1 MLHALGLINVGPTL
15 QGLTGNYYPFVF
27 HSWIKQ
33 QNKEHLLKN
42 KINEAEKEKLTA
54 HVKEISL
61 KLDLK
66 NLQSPTDIPPL
77 NPMKEEN
84 IETIRMPNIPNSKR
98 KASCNDN
105 GPAPKQL
112 KSARYRL
119 IRILYIDL
127 VLFFKNLTNSIAQ
140 TAC

>member
-1 MLHALGLINVGPTL
+1 M
-15 QGLTGNYYPFVF
+15 
-27 HSWIKQ
+27 
-33 QNKEHLLKN
+33 
-42 KINEAEKEKLTA
+42 KLTM
-54 HVKEISL
+54 IF

-77 NPMKEEN
+77 NPIKEEN

-98 KASCNDN
+98 KASCNDY

-119 IRILYIDL
+119 LRFLYIDL
-127 VLFFKNLTNSIAQ
+127 VLLIGFKNLTNSIAQ
-140 TAC
+140 TTC